1 MQILEIYNDRV
12 LIKLIPQEKTSG
24 GIIIPDSVT
33 SLPKSKATV
42 IKTGKGFTDE
52 HTGEFF
58 PNTVKEGDTVILS
71 TFVCH
76 SDNEFIIEGEKY
88 YLVKERDLDC
98 IIDERLSAEEFENLA
113 NSEELKLFEKRFAHS
128 KMDFTADNCGFIVPN
143 NEHITID
150 K

>member
-24 GIIIPDSVT
+24 GIIIPDTVT

-52 HTGEFF
+52 RTGEFF

-88 YLVKERDLDC
+88 YLLRERDLDC
-98 IIDERLSAEEFENLA
+98 KLIEEDEISTAVKNVKKISRGHWELDLSKVNL
-113 NSEELKLFEKRFAHS
+113 
-128 KMDFTADNCGFIVPN
+128 
-143 NEHITID
+143 
-150 K
+150 